1 MRSTAPQPLPVPSLD
16 LAPARHAARSVVMVT
31 SPGSEPTRAAVA
43 VNLATVCA
51 EIGQRV
57 AIVTTDGIEAPVN
70 GLVASRGIESLA
82 DDERDRRLTGPL
94 RPDDVR
100 AMLEDTS
107 VPGVSFLGLQPFVA
121 NTSQVVTRVPEVL
134 DALRDV
140 VDVVILEVPSFLSIH
155 HGQGLAPLADLVLIV
170 GERRLTTTD
179 ELRRTS
185 AVLRRLGAPVVGMAL
200 TDASVRTDDEETWDD
215 EDDDE
220 DGRRAHPKRWT
231 SDGRRNGESEEDAA
245 MGGGRTALINVPV
258 RVDDRR
264 RADPESWTPD
274 DRRNRKRE
282 EDAAVGGGRVP
293 VTEATTVTHATPFG
307 PPTRPTG
314 RTSES

>member
-1 MRSTAPQPLPVPSLD
+1 
-16 LAPARHAARSVVMVT
+16 
-31 SPGSEPTRAAVA
+31 
-43 VNLATVCA
+43 
-51 EIGQRV
+51 
-57 AIVTTDGIEAPVN
+57 
-70 GLVASRGIESLA
+70 
-82 DDERDRRLTGPL
+82 
-94 RPDDVR
+94 
-100 AMLEDTS
+100 
-107 VPGVSFLGLQPFVA
+107 VSFLGLQPFVA
-121 NTSQVVTRVPEVL
+121 HTSQVVTRVPEVL

-200 TDASVRTDDEETWDD
+200 TDASVRADDEETWDD
-215 EDDDE
+215 EDDDD

-231 SDGRRNGESEEDAA
+231 SDGRRNGEPEEDAV
-245 MGGGRTALINVPV
+245 MGGGRMALTDVPV

-264 RADPESWTPD
+264 RADLESWTPD
-274 DRRNRKRE
+274 DRRNGKRE

-293 VTEATTVTHATPFG
+293 VTEATTVTHATPNG

-314 RTSES
+314 HTWDS